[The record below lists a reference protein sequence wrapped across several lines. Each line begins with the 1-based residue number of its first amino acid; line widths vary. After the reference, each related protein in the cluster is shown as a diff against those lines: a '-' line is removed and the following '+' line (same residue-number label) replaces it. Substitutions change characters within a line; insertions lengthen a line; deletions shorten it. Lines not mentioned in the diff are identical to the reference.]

1 MDPSSPAASPA
12 GSRDGGPD
20 ATLISARTSPGVAHP
35 ASMAELGR
43 SMVGRALG
51 PYRLLEFVGGGG
63 MGAVFR
69 ALDSTLDRIVAVKV
83 LSRQQSSDDE
93 MLKRFR
99 NEAQSAARLDHENI
113 GRVHA
118 VGSDDGW
125 HYIVFEY
132 IEGTNLR
139 DVIAS
144 AGPFDLPRTI
154 DVTVQLA
161 DALEH
166 ASQRDVVHRDIKP
179 SNIIITP
186 TGRARI
192 VDMGLARLHQ
202 VAGDNDLTAS
212 GMTLG
217 TFDYISPEQARDPR
231 EADVRSDLY
240 SLGCTIFYMLAGR
253 PPFAEGT
260 MVQKLLQHQQ
270 DEPPAIESLR
280 PDVPR
285 RFGDIVRRLMRKD
298 PLARYQ
304 RPAELVA
311 DLLAFADDAGIE
323 LTGPRPLVVAPP
335 DRQGRRLIDH
345 VPWMVPVAILAL
357 LVAMLRMRPQR
368 DDADEPTMPAVVGGA
383 LSPVAD
389 GGRVWRVVDAPSME
403 TEHPSLAAAVQ
414 VAADG
419 DQIELDYSGVRD
431 EPPLVL
437 TAKRLTIRAAAS
449 ARPGVR
455 FAIGLPM
462 AAAAETRGTSEPLAE
477 RQAAI
482 LLDSASVRLEGV
494 FVLATAL
501 PRGEGGAMS
510 LVAMQGPSRLEC
522 LDTRLQILRGFDV
535 AAADAVA
542 QDGFEEDAFVEI
554 LAPLPAEIAPATRE
568 IRVVR
573 STIEGEANF
582 LEIGSPVTV
591 QLAWTDSSLV
601 NARRF
606 AVVMGTEPAMPVGPR
621 LRLELV
627 NGRFRC
633 QDGFASL
640 RDSAS
645 RPALPTLRA
654 VAERCRFQIA
664 EGRALLEQSGIGDPD
679 AYRIAIEWLDSGSRY
694 EGSPIFRRID
704 GAAER
709 VEIDY
714 AAASQDLLH
723 VAEDSDWGDEAG

>member
-1 MDPSSPAASPA
+1 MDSSPSASPERSS
-12 GSRDGGPD
+12 GGGPD
-20 ATLISARTSPGVAHP
+20 ATLISARTSSSVAHP
-35 ASMAELGR
+35 ATMAELGR
-43 SMVGRALG
+43 SMEGRSLG

-63 MGAVFR
+63 MGVVFR

-83 LSRQQSSDDE
+83 LSRQQSPDEE

-118 VGSDDGW
+118 VGSNDGW

-139 DVIAS
+139 DVIARS
-144 AGPFDLPRTI
+144 GAFDLSQTI

-179 SNIIITP
+179 SNIIMTP

-240 SLGCTIFYMLAGR
+240 SLGCTVFFMLAGR
-253 PPFAEGT
+253 PPFADGT

-270 DEPPAIESLR
+270 DEPPAIELLR

-285 RFGDIVRRLMRKD
+285 RFGDIIRRLMRKE
-298 PLARYQ
+298 PLDRYQ

-311 DLLAFADDAGIE
+311 DLLGFADDAGIE
-323 LTGPRPLVVAPP
+323 LSGPRPLVVPP
-335 DRQGRRLIDH
+335 PVRRRHRLVDH
-345 VPWMVPVAILAL
+345 VPWLVPVVIFGL
-357 LVAMLRMRPQR
+357 LVAALRLRPSGGE
-368 DDADEPTMPAVVGGA
+368 AESPTTPAASTVSLPTG
-383 LSPVAD
+383 AD
-389 GGRVWRVVDAPSME
+389 GLRVWRVIDAPVE
-403 TEHPSLAAAVQ
+403 GADRGSLAEAVQ
-414 VAADG
+414 AAADG
-419 DQIELDYSGVRD
+419 DLIELAYSGVRD

-437 TAKRLTIRAAAS
+437 ESKRLTIRAAAA
-449 ARPGVR
+449 ARPGIR
-455 FAIGLPM
+455 FAVGLPTTTVAEPSGSV
-462 AAAAETRGTSEPLAE
+462 AAMAE
-477 RQAAI
+477 RQAAC
-482 LLDSASVRLEGV
+482 LLDSSSLRLEGV
-494 FVLATAL
+494 FVLVTAL
-501 PRGEGGAMS
+501 PRAEGIATS
-510 LVAMQGPSRLEC
+510 LFAVRGPSRLEC
-522 LDTRLQILRGFDV
+522 VDTRLQMLRGFDV
-535 AAADAVA
+535 ASG
-542 QDGFEEDAFVEI
+542 DGVVQESIGEDAFVEI
-554 LAPLPAEIAPATRE
+554 LASADGEEAVSACE
-568 IRVVR
+568 IRMLR
-573 STIEGEANF
+573 STVEGEANF
-582 LEIGSPVTV
+582 LEIAAPLPVDV
-591 QLAWTDSSLV
+591 VWNDSSLID
-601 NARRF
+601 ALRF
-606 AVVMGTEPAMPVGPR
+606 AVMVGAEPAAAVGPR
-621 LRLELV
+621 LRLQLG

-633 QDGFASL
+633 REGFASL

-645 RPALPTLRA
+645 RPVLPLLQA
-654 VAERCRFQIA
+654 SAEGCRFQVA
-664 EGRALLEQSGIGDPD
+664 RGRALLDQSGIGDPD
-679 AYRIAIEWLDSGSRY
+679 SYRVAIEWLDSGGRY

-723 VAEDSDWGDEAG
+723 VADDADWDGDGD

>member
-1 MDPSSPAASPA
+1 MDVSSPAASPDDSS
-12 GSRDGGPD
+12 GGGPD
-20 ATLISARTSPGVAHP
+20 ATLISARTSGGVAHP
-35 ASMAELGR
+35 ATMAELGR
-43 SMVGRALG
+43 SMEGRALG

-83 LSRQQSSDDE
+83 LSRQQSSDEE

-118 VGSDDGW
+118 VGSNDGW

-139 DVIAS
+139 DVITRS
-144 AGPFDLPRTI
+144 GPFDLSRTI

-186 TGRARI
+186 SGRARI

-202 VAGDNDLTAS
+202 VTGDNDLTAS

-240 SLGCTIFYMLAGR
+240 SLGCTIFFMLAGR
-253 PPFAEGT
+253 PPFADGT

-285 RFGDIVRRLMRKD
+285 RFGEIIRRLMRKE
-298 PLARYQ
+298 PRERYQ

-311 DLLAFADDAGIE
+311 DLLAFADDTGIE
-323 LTGPRPLVVAPP
+323 LSGPRPLVAAPP
-335 DRQGRRLIDH
+335 TQAGRRLVDH
-345 VPWMVPVAILAL
+345 LPWLVPVAIFGL
-357 LVAMLRMRPQR
+357 LVAALRLRPPGSESSTQ
-368 DDADEPTMPAVVGGA
+368 AMPAVATTSLPTG
-383 LSPVAD
+383 LD
-389 GGRVWRVVDAPSME
+389 GIRVWRVVDTPAME
-403 TEHPSLAAAVQ
+403 TERSSLAEAVQ
-414 VAADG
+414 AAADG
-419 DQIELDYSGVRD
+419 DQIELAYSGVRD

-437 TAKRLTIRAAAS
+437 EAKRLTIRAADGS
-449 ARPGVR
+449 RPGLR
-455 FAIGLPM
+455 FAVGLPVEPGMQAGEPM
-462 AAAAETRGTSEPLAE
+462 AR
-477 RQAAI
+477 RQAAC
-482 LLDSASVRLEGV
+482 LLDASSLRLEGV
-494 FVLATAL
+494 FVLVTAL
-501 PRGEGGAMS
+501 PRAEGTATS
-510 LVAMQGPSRLEC
+510 LFALKGPSRLEC
-522 LDTRLQILRGFDV
+522 IDTRLQMLRGFDIGAGDGMV
-535 AAADAVA
+535 
-542 QDGFEEDAFVEI
+542 QDRLGDDAFVEI
-554 LAPLPAEIAPATRE
+554 VAAAAGDESAEPRE
-568 IRVVR
+568 IRMLR
-573 STIEGEANF
+573 STVEGEAHF
-582 LEIGSPVTV
+582 LELAQPLTV
-591 QLAWTDSSLV
+591 DVSWSDSTLTDALG
-601 NARRF
+601 F
-606 AVVMGTEPAMPVGPR
+606 AIVMGSEPAAPSGPR
-621 LRLELV
+621 LRLQLV

-633 QDGFASL
+633 REGFASL
-640 RDSAS
+640 RDSAD
-645 RPALPTLRA
+645 RPVLPVLQA
-654 VAERCRFQIA
+654 FAETSRFQVGA
-664 EGRALLEQSGIGDPD
+664 GRALLEQSGIGDPD
-679 AYRIAIEWLDSGSRY
+679 AYRVAIEWLDSGGRY

-714 AAASQDLLH
+714 AAAPQDLLH
-723 VAEDSDWGDEAG
+723 VADDADWDSEGG